1 MLLESRIE
9 HLVEDLGRSADLP
22 LRVRLWNGRTFD
34 LSPRPLVTITL
45 PKASAARY
53 FLSPDFNSLGEA
65 VVEGHVLVEGPVS
78 EIITVGET
86 LARHGASRP
95 VPKFW
100 RPRRSRSRRVD
111 EAAISYHY
119 DVSNDF
125 YGLWLDRNMVYSCA
139 YFRTGSE
146 DIHRAQE
153 QKLDHICRK
162 LRLRPGEKLLD
173 IGCGWGA
180 LVRWAAKHYGVD
192 ATGITLSRNQYD
204 LAAEQIRAD
213 GLEGRCRVLLQ
224 HYRDLPGESAYD
236 KIASVGMFE
245 HVGLKNLPAYFGVIH
260 RLLKPGGLVM
270 NHGITAVDVDSAWV
284 SMGVGEFIDRYVF
297 PHGEIPHLSLA
308 VREMSAQGLEVA
320 DVECLRE
327 HYALTL
333 RHWAQRLER
342 NSVAA
347 KSLAGDRRYR
357 IWLFYLAGCAHGFQH
372 NWVTI
377 YQILC
382 GKPLE
387 SGKSPLPWTREYMY
401 APDSVAPAEPLTAA
415 GVTS

>member
-1 MLLESRIE
+1 MLLESRIQRM
-9 HLVEDLGRSADLP
+9 VEDLGRDTDLR

-34 LSPRPLVTITL
+34 LSPQPLVTITL

-53 FLSPDFNSLGEA
+53 FLSPDFNTLGEA
-65 VVEGHVLVEGPVS
+65 VIEGHLEVEGPVS

-86 LARHGASRP
+86 LARHGTSRP
-95 VPKFW
+95 APKFW
-100 RPRRSRSRRVD
+100 RPRRSRSRKVD

-153 QKLDHICRK
+153 QKLDYICRK

-204 LAAEQIRAD
+204 FAAEQIRAD

-224 HYRDLPGESAYD
+224 HYRDHPGDDVYD

-270 NHGITAVDVDSAWV
+270 NHGITAVDVDNAWV
-284 SMGVGEFIDRYVF
+284 SMGIGEFIDRYVF
-297 PHGEIPHLSLA
+297 PHGELPHLSLA

-333 RHWAQRLER
+333 RHWAQRLEQ

-401 APDSVAPAEPLTAA
+401 VRDSRAPAEPMTAA
-415 GVTS
+415 VTS

>member
-1 MLLESRIE
+1 MLVESRIQR
-9 HLVEDLGRSADLP
+9 LVEDLGRRRVLP
-22 LRVRLWNGRTFD
+22 LRVRLWNGRIFD
-34 LSPRPLVTITL
+34 LSPQPSVTITL
-45 PKASAARY
+45 PRASAARY
-53 FLSPDFNSLGEA
+53 FLAPDFNTLGEA
-65 VVEGHVLVEGPVS
+65 VVEGHVEVEGPVS
-78 EIITVGET
+78 EIIRVGET
-86 LARHGASRP
+86 LARHAQARP

-100 RPRRSRSRRVD
+100 RPHRAHSRKAD

-119 DVSNDF
+119 DVSNAF
-125 YGLWLDRNMVYSCA
+125 YSLWLDRNMVYSCA
-139 YFRTGSE
+139 YFRTGRE
-146 DIHRAQE
+146 GINQAQE

-180 LVRWAAKHYGVD
+180 LIRWAAKHYGAD
-192 ATGITLSRNQYD
+192 ATGITLSRNQYE
-204 LAAEQIRAD
+204 LAAERIRQD
-213 GLEGRCRVLLQ
+213 GLENRCRVMLQ
-224 HYRDLPGESAYD
+224 DYRDHPGENVYD

-245 HVGLKNLPAYFGVIH
+245 HVGLQNLPVYFGVIH

-270 NHGITAVDVDSAWV
+270 NHGITAVDVDNRWV
-284 SMGVGEFIDRYVF
+284 GLGVGEFIDKYVF
-297 PHGEIPHLSLA
+297 PHGALPHLSLA

-333 RHWAQRLER
+333 RHWARRLEQ
-342 NSVAA
+342 NSVRA

-357 IWLFYLAGCAHGFQH
+357 IWLFYLAGCAHGFQR

-377 YQILC
+377 HQILC

-387 SGKSPLPWTREYMY
+387 SGKSAMPWTRDYMY
-401 APDSVAPAEPLTAA
+401 ADGAEAATALDATADPAI
-415 GVTS
+415 